1 MAQDVRSGH
10 SDAKD
15 RLKSEAI
22 GLVGALGDR
31 AVTSLR
37 NRVEST
43 AGRLTDFS
51 DGGGNGGGSG
61 LMTALTGA
69 KGLAEGKSPL
79 RAMAGAGMA
88 GVKGKVTGMFQGGGG
103 SGGKGGKGKGMKVTN
118 IIEQI
123 DVGAPISLTYN
134 LWTQFAD
141 FPSFMKKVES
151 VEQEEEEKLQWRAQ
165 ILWSHRNWEST
176 ILEQVPD
183 DKIIWRS
190 EGAKGYVDGAVT
202 FHELAP
208 RLTRIIMVLEYHPQG
223 FFEHTG
229 NLWRAQGRRVRLE
242 LKHFRRHLM
251 SEVLLH
257 PEEVEGWRGEIHDG
271 EVTDQQDA
279 EAETDEQADSDTDEQ
294 DADEQQ
300 GPRAGRSSRATRD
313 GSDEDEQDSDRGD
326 RGARRAGRE
335 RPDRERARRAEGP
348 RRTASSGSDERARR
362 PAGESRRR
370 VPRQQARTSERTGG
384 ERSGASTDRRRS
396 AK

>member
-1 MAQDVRSGH
+1 MAQNVRPRPAE
-10 SDAKD
+10 AKE

-22 GLVGALGDR
+22 GLVGALGHR

-37 NRVEST
+37 DRIEDT
-43 AGRLTDFS
+43 TGRLADFS
-51 DGGGNGGGSG
+51 DGDGGGGGAG
-61 LMTALTGA
+61 LMAALTGA

-79 RAMAGAGMA
+79 RSMAGAGMA
-88 GVKGKVTGMFQGGGG
+88 GLKEKMTGMFQGGGG
-103 SGGKGGKGKGMKVTN
+103 KGGQGKGMKVTN

-134 LWTQFAD
+134 QWTQFAD

-151 VEQEEEEKLQWRAQ
+151 VEQEEDEKLNWRAQ
-165 ILWSHRNWEST
+165 ILWSHRNWEAT

-190 EGAKGYVDGAVT
+190 EGAKGYVNGAVT

-208 RLTRIIMVLEYHPQG
+208 RLTRIIMVLEYYPQG

-229 NLWRAQGRRVRLE
+229 NLWRAQGRRARLE

-271 EVTDQQDA
+271 QVADQRND
-279 EAETDEQADSDTDEQ
+279 EGETDEQADTDQQ
-294 DADEQQ
+294 DADEWQ
-300 GPRAGRSSRATRD
+300 GAEAAHPSRVRRT
-313 GSDEDEQDSDRGD
+313 GSDEHEHKRDRERGD
-326 RGARRAGRE
+326 RGGRRERTDRVEQAGRT
-335 RPDRERARRAEGP
+335 DRP
-348 RRTASSGSDERARR
+348 RRDTPSGSDERARR
-362 PAGESRRR
+362 PGGEPRRA
-370 VPRQQARTSERTGG
+370 VPRQGAGSGERGGG
-384 ERSGASTDRRRS
+384 ERSGASADARRS